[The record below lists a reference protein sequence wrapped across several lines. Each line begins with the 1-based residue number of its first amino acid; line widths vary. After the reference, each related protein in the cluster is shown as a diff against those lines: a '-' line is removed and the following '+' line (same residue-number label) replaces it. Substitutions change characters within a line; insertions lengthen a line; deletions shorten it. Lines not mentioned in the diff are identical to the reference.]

1 MTRGEFF
8 NKLLRHL
15 PLPFDIDDVTELDG
29 KTGMITVRN
38 DEHPYIIKIEKLPIP
53 SDFPYTS
60 VKKLMSA
67 EKEFFWAD
75 QSGRGYTNTF
85 NSTELLEAFRKEV
98 DNEEE
103 FEEWIETC
111 DVGDEYDSGT
121 PNEIKRIK

>member
-38 DEHPYIIKIEKLPIP
+38 DEHPYKISIDKLPIQ
-53 SDFPYTS
+53 SDFEE
-60 VKKLMSA
+60 
-67 EKEFFWAD
+67 EKEFFWKD
-75 QSGRGYTNTF
+75 RSGRGFSNTF
-85 NSTELLEAFRKEV
+85 DATELFVAFVNEV
-98 DNEEE
+98 DSIEE
-103 FEEWIETC
+103 FKEWIETC